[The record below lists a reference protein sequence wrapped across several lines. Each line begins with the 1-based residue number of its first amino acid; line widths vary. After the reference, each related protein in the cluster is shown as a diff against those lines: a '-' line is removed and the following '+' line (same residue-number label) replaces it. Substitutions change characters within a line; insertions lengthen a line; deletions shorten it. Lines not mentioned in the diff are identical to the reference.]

1 MGVGR
6 DTAAVALG
14 SGVGALARYGA
25 ATALGGA
32 GFPWGTLA
40 VNVAG
45 SFLIGLLAAL
55 TAPGGR
61 LPAGPAARF
70 FLMAGFCGGFTTFS
84 TFALDAFLLLGA
96 GAQGAAAAYV
106 AATAGLALAGV
117 AGGWRL
123 GLLLGALAGRDRSSH

>member
-1 MGVGR
+1 MGAGR

-25 ATALGGA
+25 AAALGGA

-45 SFLIGLLAAL
+45 SVLIGLLAAL

-84 TFALDAFLLLGA
+84 TFALDATLLLRA
-96 GAQGAAAAYV
+96 GAAGLAAAYV
-106 AATAGLALAGV
+106 LATAGLAIAGV
-117 AGGWRL
+117 AAGWRL
-123 GLLLGALAGRDRSSH
+123 GLRIGGLDREEPASH